1 MSFCGFKTEGFS
13 RWSSVDWWVKVSMN
27 ALLFNSALIILYFT
41 GLLAFEH
48 VLFLRSTRQTAR
60 HISGFYIKLPFA
72 RLLRS
77 SLRIS
82 TWRLHSSLL
91 RLLFQLPRHSDF
103 KTSAFRV
110 STSIASLL
118 LLWSFLTNP
127 FVPCEILL
135 YRTYSGSF
143 WRVSE
148 SWYSLISIQYRQ
160 LQTHSVLYAS
170 ILYFPLLLI
179 WCTGFFVM
187 FCFRLFGVWSFT
199 AV

>member
-91 RLLFQLPRHSDF
+91 RLLFQHFHVTATSRLQSSDSPRRLILCCFCDPFWLTLLFPARFCCIGRTPAHSDGYPSLD
-103 KTSAFRV
+103 TAWSQY
-110 STSIASLL
+110 SIGSCRLIL
-118 LLWSFLTNP
+118 SCTLRYCISPCYWSDVQGFL
-127 FVPCEILL
+127 
-135 YRTYSGSF
+135 
-143 WRVSE
+143 
-148 SWYSLISIQYRQ
+148 
-160 LQTHSVLYAS
+160 
-170 ILYFPLLLI
+170 
-179 WCTGFFVM
+179 
-187 FCFRLFGVWSFT
+187 
-199 AV
+199 